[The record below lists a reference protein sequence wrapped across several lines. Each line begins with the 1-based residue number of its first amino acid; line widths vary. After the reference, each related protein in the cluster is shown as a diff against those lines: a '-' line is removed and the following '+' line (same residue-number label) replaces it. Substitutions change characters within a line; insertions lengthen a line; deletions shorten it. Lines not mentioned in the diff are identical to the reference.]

1 MVVGGKDPFP
11 SVDIIVIAL
20 NTALD
25 WFSLPY
31 STLLLVC
38 GRGRGR
44 SHSCDHGDVGAEPS
58 LAVMCCCRLSF
69 LVDFAIVGWLLVVCC
84 FFTFAVLGLLLVALS

>member
-1 MVVGGKDPFP
+1 MVGGKDPFL
-11 SVDIIVIAL
+11 SVDIIVIAS
-20 NTALD
+20 NTALQ
-25 WFSLPY
+25 WFSPRY
-31 STLLLVC
+31 PSPRGRGR

-44 SHSCDHGDVGAEPS
+44 SHSCDHGDVGAQPS
-58 LAVMCCCRLSF
+58 LAVTYCCRLSS